1 MINQLYEQ
9 VLAGID
15 VRKNLI
21 NIKEALK
28 DAGNKSAFRYLLA
41 DNFAELIKLLNH
53 EDAKVR
59 KNVALI
65 LGEMGSGELA
75 SVLFEAYQKEEQR
88 FVKSSY
94 LKALMN
100 YDYNDY
106 LTELKERYEELSK
119 EEVEENSQ
127 KHMQEEVSF
136 LQKMLLEKEKPKP
149 HVFTG
154 YDKSVE
160 VILLMNRFY
169 KEITA
174 SQIEEGQVQDIAAG
188 LRVKTNN
195 LRAVLQIRTFTELL
209 FTLKC
214 LPLDKEPQ
222 VMAKQLKEAGL
233 LELLESLHSK
243 ELPFYFR
250 IQLKNRMDLEKRG
263 SYTKQIAYQIEQQNK
278 RKLINSTSNYEVE
291 LRLIEN
297 KEGNYFP
304 LLKLYTL
311 KDNRFAYREEVIASS
326 ISPVNAA
333 LMVNLAKKYLKEDA
347 QILDPFCG
355 VGTMLIERNKLLKA
369 NPIYGIEIFQDAIE
383 KARRNTRKDRTII
396 NYIQR
401 DFFDFHHDYD
411 YDEIITNMPA
421 RGNVRNK
428 EEIDDIYR
436 KFFPKADELL
446 QNKGIIL
453 LYSNERELLK
463 KNLQAHANFQMLEEF
478 IIDERNKTYLFV
490 IEKL

>member
-119 EEVEENSQ
+119 EEVEENNQ

-160 VILLMNRFY
+160 VILL
-169 KEITA
+169 K
-174 SQIEEGQVQDIAAG
+174 
-188 LRVKTNN
+188 
-195 LRAVLQIRTFTELL
+195 
-209 FTLKC
+209 
-214 LPLDKEPQ
+214 
-222 VMAKQLKEAGL
+222 
-233 LELLESLHSK
+233 
-243 ELPFYFR
+243 
-250 IQLKNRMDLEKRG
+250 
-263 SYTKQIAYQIEQQNK
+263 
-278 RKLINSTSNYEVE
+278 
-291 LRLIEN
+291 
-297 KEGNYFP
+297 P
-304 LLKLYTL
+304 LL
-311 KDNRFAYREEVIASS
+311 
-326 ISPVNAA
+326 
-333 LMVNLAKKYLKEDA
+333 
-347 QILDPFCG
+347 
-355 VGTMLIERNKLLKA
+355 
-369 NPIYGIEIFQDAIE
+369 
-383 KARRNTRKDRTII
+383 
-396 NYIQR
+396 
-401 DFFDFHHDYD
+401 
-411 YDEIITNMPA
+411 
-421 RGNVRNK
+421 
-428 EEIDDIYR
+428 
-436 KFFPKADELL
+436 
-446 QNKGIIL
+446 
-453 LYSNERELLK
+453 
-463 KNLQAHANFQMLEEF
+463 
-478 IIDERNKTYLFV
+478 
-490 IEKL
+490 